1 MVKII
6 TQLVLITGVGRLKV
20 SKYIV
25 ERQLFGVD
33 NWQNWEDENPT
44 IYTSFKDAIEDIEE
58 FIEDCNNGF
67 IEQVPSITDFRIR
80 KIN

>member
-1 MVKII
+1 MH
-6 TQLVLITGVGRLKV
+6 
-20 SKYIV
+20 KYIV
-25 ERQLFGVD
+25 ERQLYGD

-58 FIEDCNNGF
+58 FIEDCKNGF
-67 IEQVPSITDFRIR
+67 IEQVPSIKDFRIR

>member
-1 MVKII
+1 
-6 TQLVLITGVGRLKV
+6 
-20 SKYIV
+20 V